1 MVFSDPSFLFYFL
14 PLVLLAYWLGAWRQ
28 RNLFLL
34 MVSLVFYT
42 SGGGRLVLL
51 LVGSASL
58 TFGAA
63 LVLEKSKV
71 SNSKRIVQ
79 RATVVVLLASLLV
92 WKYLGF
98 VVNQL
103 TAVIQDF
110 GGSSQF
116 SINLVLPIAIS
127 FYTFQCI
134 SYLIDVSRREV
145 VAEKNFITFLCY
157 VLFFPHLLAGP
168 IVRYKDVADQL
179 ATRPTRLWE
188 SFSSSCPRF
197 FWGLAKKV
205 LIADQAAQIANAAF
219 GIAGYQIGALDT
231 VVGVVAYSIQIYFDF
246 SGYSDM
252 AIGLAGMFGIK
263 FQENFMH
270 PYSSSSVTD
279 FWRRWHI
286 SLSSWFK
293 DYVYIP
299 LGGNRKGSRRTYWNL
314 FLIFVLTGLW
324 HGANWTFLVWGL
336 VHGIALIFERYFLT
350 GDQERSWFIRGLLKI
365 WTITVVMLGWL
376 FFRAI
381 DLAHAGELLSALG
394 GRSGFG
400 ISPLVEAALTPQRI
414 FWTCIGLV
422 TFLLPKQKSFG
433 EKLGEEQ
440 GNLFASTAAL
450 AGGALA
456 SVYVL
461 SSSFSPFLYF
471 QF

>member
-14 PLVLLAYWLGAWRQ
+14 PLVLSLYWLGAWRQ

-34 MVSLVFYT
+34 VVSLVFYT

-51 LVGSASL
+51 LVGSSTL
-58 TFGAA
+58 TFCAA
-63 LVLEKSKV
+63 LAMEKSKIGNRKQV
-71 SNSKRIVQ
+71 VQ
-79 RATVVVLLASLLV
+79 RATVVLLLASLLV
-92 WKYLGF
+92 WKYAGF
-98 VVNQL
+98 VLQQL
-103 TAVIQDF
+103 TEIIQDF
-110 GGSSQF
+110 GGSANISL
-116 SINLVLPIAIS
+116 NLVLPIAIS

-134 SYLIDVSRREV
+134 SYLIDVGRREV

-157 VLFFPHLLAGP
+157 ILFFPHLLAGP
-168 IVRYKDVADQL
+168 IVRYTDVADQL

-188 SFSSSCPRF
+188 SFTSSCPRF

-231 VVGVVAYSIQIYFDF
+231 VIGVVAYSIQIYFDF

-263 FQENFMH
+263 FQENFRH

-299 LGGNRKGSRRTYWNL
+299 LGGNRKGSRRTYYNL
-314 FLIFVLTGLW
+314 VLIFVLTGLW

-336 VHGIALIFERYFLT
+336 IHGTALILERYFLT
-350 GDQERSWFIRGLLKI
+350 GDKERPWLIRALLKI

-376 FFRAI
+376 LFRAV

-400 ISPLVEAALTPQRI
+400 ISPLVQAALTPQRI
-414 FWTCIGLV
+414 FWTCIGLFA
-422 TFLLPKQKSFG
+422 FLLPKQKSFG

-440 GNLFASTAAL
+440 GNLILSTVAL